1 MKNEQSILDKINN
14 WIKNSVMLKLV
25 TITILMLLL
34 LIPLSMIFDI
44 IQERENLNREVA
56 EDINSKWARA
66 QKISGPILSIPVIYQ
81 YQNEDKIE
89 TIRRYWNILPEELN
103 ISAIVN
109 PKMLRRG
116 IYEVAAYSSELNIDG
131 YFDLPEQPDRAGLK
145 EILYNQAFVS
155 FGISDLRGIKN
166 KIDFDW
172 NGKNL
177 NVNSGSKIN
186 SIIPSG
192 INVQNL
198 GISEGSKGKIHYNI
212 KLSLQGSTNIS
223 FTPLG
228 STSTVKLKSNW
239 KSPSFMGT
247 FLPDE
252 RNIDE
257 NGFEASWRVLKLNRN
272 FPQSWL
278 GDSYSPEINAAS
290 FGVDLLIPADDY
302 QKSTRS
308 AKYGI
313 MTITLTFLIFFLV
326 EIINKRKIH
335 PFQYAL
341 VGLSLC
347 LFYVLLVS
355 LSEHLHFNTAYV
367 LSTMAIVSMISLYS
381 LSVFKAKKLSYLL
394 ILALIGIYT
403 FLFITLQIADYALLF
418 GSIGLTIILALT
430 MYFTRNID
438 WYKLNV
444 ED

>member
-1 MKNEQSILDKINN
+1 MKNEQSIFDKINN

-56 EDINSKWARA
+56 EDINSKWANS
-66 QKISGPILSIPVIYQ
+66 QKITGPILTIPLIYQ

-89 TIRRYWNILPEELN
+89 SITRYWNILPEELN
-103 ISAIVN
+103 ITGIVN
-109 PKMLRRG
+109 PKILRRG
-116 IYEVAAYSSELNIDG
+116 IYEVAVYSSELNIEG
-131 YFDLPEQPDRAGLK
+131 YFDIPEQMEQVGLK
-145 EILYNQAFVS
+145 EILYNQAFVT

-166 KIDFDW
+166 KIEFDW
-172 NGKNL
+172 NGKVL
-177 NVNSGSKIN
+177 SVNSGSKIN

-192 INVQNL
+192 INIQDLN
-198 GISEGSKGKIHYNI
+198 ISEESKGKIHYNI

-223 FTPLG
+223 FSPLG
-228 STSTVKLKSNW
+228 STSSVKLKSSW
-239 KSPSFMGT
+239 KSPSFKGT

-252 RNIDE
+252 RILDE
-257 NGFEASWRVLKLNRN
+257 NGFEAQWTVLKLNRN

-278 GDSYSPEINAAS
+278 GNSFLAEINASS

-302 QKSTRS
+302 QKSNRS

-313 MTITLTFLIFFLV
+313 MTIALTFLIFFLV
-326 EIINKRKIH
+326 EVINKRKIH
-335 PFQYAL
+335 PFKYAL

-367 LSTMAIVSMISLYS
+367 LSSSSIVLMISLYS
-381 LSVFKAKKLSYLL
+381 LSVFKAKKSSYLL
-394 ILALIGIYT
+394 VMALTGIYT
-403 FLFITLQIADYALLF
+403 FLFITLQIADYALLI
-418 GSIGLTIILALT
+418 GSIGLTLILAIT

-438 WYKLNV
+438 WYKLNI